1 MAENLKDNLNLEKS
15 NFGWGV
21 RAGFGVCVGLV
32 TTGLLWLMVRNA
44 WVGVFVMGVCLG
56 AGMIEKWGLVEE
68 TRGLRYDLEERER
81 DVLGLRVRMAGMINM
96 SEVEYKRARLREV
109 SSGLSKSASF

>member
-1 MAENLKDNLNLEKS
+1 MKLEKS

-21 RAGFGVCVGLV
+21 RAVFGVCVGLAM
-32 TTGLLWLMVRNA
+32 TGLLWLVVRNA
-44 WVGVFVMGVCLG
+44 WVGVFVLGVCLG
-56 AGMIEKWGLVEE
+56 VSMIENWGLVEE

-96 SEVEYKRARLREV
+96 SEVEYRRARHWNV
-109 SSGLSKSASF
+109 PSGLSKAASF